1 MEREATLLF
10 IEYDVTAQGEID
22 VVALINAVEEN
33 GDDAEGA
40 DWMAWRAR
48 EFDDDGLGCVGV
60 PASELALMEA
70 TEDADRLRGI
80 VERVILAD
88 RATKE
93 KEQP

>member
-10 IEYDVTAQGEID
+10 IEYDVTAQGEIE

-33 GDDAEGA
+33 GDDVDGE
-40 DWMAWRAR
+40 DWMAWRVS
-48 EFDDDGLGCVGV
+48 EFDDNGLGCVGV
-60 PASELALMEA
+60 PASELAPMES
-70 TEDADRLRGI
+70 TEDADELRGI

-93 KEQP
+93 KQQQ